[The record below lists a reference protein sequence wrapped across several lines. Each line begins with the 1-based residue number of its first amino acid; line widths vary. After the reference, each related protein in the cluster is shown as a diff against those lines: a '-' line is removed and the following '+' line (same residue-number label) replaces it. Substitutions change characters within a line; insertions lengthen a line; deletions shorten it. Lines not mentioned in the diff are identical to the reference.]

1 MIPALISTF
10 SLAFFYFIGAIP
22 AGIALGLS
30 PLVVG
35 LIAWLSYTLGVVLMV
50 VIGTPLREKIVKHFG
65 LTSSPAPES
74 MLWRA
79 WQRFG
84 VLGLSVLSP
93 VVVGAQ
99 IGAIIGLSLGVAP
112 HRLIVG
118 MSLGAL
124 LWCAILTLAVSLGVS
139 IITG

>member
-1 MIPALISTF
+1 MIPAVISTF

-30 PLVVG
+30 PILVI
-35 LIAWLSYTLGVVLMV
+35 LTSWLSYSLGVVLMV
-50 VIGTPLREKIVKHFG
+50 VIGTPLRERLVKRFG
-65 LTSSPAPES
+65 LMSSPKPDS

-112 HRLIVG
+112 RRLIVG

-124 LWCAILTLAVSLGVS
+124 LWCVLLTLALSLGVS
-139 IITG
+139 VVTG